1 MEQQTP
7 GVYINEIN
15 AFPNS
20 VVEVATAVPVFIG
33 YTAKASYNG
42 EDLGNRAQRITS
54 LKEYETYFGQGNT
67 PLFNLT
73 KLEGATTVA
82 SLGTGLAVQP
92 MPLQISNL
100 ETYTPTTTVLA
111 KYALVPEEDEVYY
124 LYNNVRLFYQNGG
137 ATCYI
142 ISIGEYAGT
151 TIGEQDKEV
160 SKTDNDPKAE
170 DDPKG
175 GAKKEVT
182 DPDAKPAAAPK
193 APKELFL
200 EAIASL
206 VYEQEPTMVVCPDAL
221 RLTRDEY
228 YTVAQ
233 AMLGHCNATQR
244 CVALLDVYKGAVT
257 DPLVLNSDDQEKNP
271 IVAFRNG
278 VSTNYLKYG
287 VGYFPWVVTTVV
299 NAIETS
305 FLNLKK
311 ELLDKFVTMANAAVT
326 AVEKEIG
333 EKPTEGTDQP
343 ADEQPVE
350 GKIQP
355 VENEKKPALSAA
367 EIAALKDK
375 RRFLTNYA
383 DVVKEAQTLYAVEE
397 LKRDLT
403 FELNVIRIHNAL
415 LASSLDYKRLI
426 DNITRYRNTL
436 PVAAA
441 MAGVYTAVDT
451 NRGVWK
457 APANVGLNSVVAPT
471 VNLSDNDQARLNVD
485 ATTGKSINAIRPF
498 PGLGVLVWGARTLD
512 GNSQDWR
519 YVNVR
524 RTMIMLEQSIKLA
537 ARAYVFEPNENN
549 TWVKVQSMISSFLF
563 NQWKQG
569 ALAGSKPEDA
579 YSVAVGLGTTM
590 TGDDVLN
597 GYMNVFIKVAISR
610 PAEFIVLSFQQ
621 QMQKS

>member
-20 VVEVATAVPVFIG
+20 VVEVGTAIPAFIG
-33 YTAKASYNG
+33 YTAKANYNG
-42 EDLGNRAQRITS
+42 EDLSNRPQRVTS

-73 KLEGATTVA
+73 KLDAGNTVA
-82 SLGTGLAVQP
+82 SLGADLAVQP
-92 MPLQISNL
+92 LPLQISSL
-100 ETYTPTTTVLA
+100 DAADYSPTTAVLT
-111 KYALVPEEDEVYY
+111 KYALTPEQDEVYY
-124 LYNNVRLFYQNGG
+124 LYNNIRLFYQNGG

-151 TIGEQDKEV
+151 SMGEQDKEDI
-160 SKTDNDPKAE
+160 KTEDDPKVE

-175 GAKKEVT
+175 GAKKEV
-182 DPDAKPAAAPK
+182 KEPAAAPK
-193 APKELFL
+193 APKDLFL
-200 EAIASL
+200 DAIASL

-221 RLTRDEY
+221 RLPRDEY

-257 DPLVLNSDDQEKNP
+257 DPLVLNSDDKEKNP
-271 IVAFRNG
+271 IVAFREG

-299 NAIETS
+299 NTIETS

-311 ELLDKFVTMANAAVT
+311 DLLDSFAALADT
-326 AVEKEIG
+326 AVAAARESLAE
-333 EKPTEGTDQP
+333 QP
-343 ADEQPVE
+343 ADDQPP
-350 GKIQP
+350 IS
-355 VENEKKPALSAA
+355 PAERA
-367 EIAALKDK
+367 K
-375 RRFLTNYA
+375 RADMLRLFSNYA
-383 DVVKEAQTLYAVEE
+383 GVVKEAQRLYAVEE
-397 LKRDLT
+397 LKRDLA
-403 FELNVIRIHNAL
+403 FELDVIRVHNAL

-485 ATTGKSINAIRPF
+485 AATGKSVNAIRPF

-537 ARAYVFEPNENN
+537 SRAYVFEPNDNN

>member
-20 VVEVATAVPVFIG
+20 VVEVATAIPVFIG
-33 YTAKASYNG
+33 YTAKANYNG
-42 EDLGNRAQRITS
+42 EDLGSRPQRVTS

-67 PLFNLT
+67 PLFDLT

-82 SLGTGLAVQP
+82 SLGADLAVQP

-100 ETYTPTTTVLA
+100 EEYNATTAVLT
-111 KYALVPEEDEVYY
+111 KYALTPEQDEVYY
-124 LYNNVRLFYQNGG
+124 LYNNIRLFYQNGG

-151 TIGEQDKEV
+151 TIGGQDKEDI
-160 SKTDNDPKAE
+160 KTDANPKAE
-170 DDPKG
+170 DDAKG
-175 GAKKEVT
+175 GAKKTGT
-182 DPDAKPAAAPK
+182 DPDATPAAAPK
-193 APKELFL
+193 APKDLFL
-200 EAIASL
+200 DAIASL

-221 RLTRDEY
+221 RLTSEEY

-257 DPLVLNSDDQEKNP
+257 DPLVLNSDDKEKNP

-311 ELLDKFVTMANAAVT
+311 ELLDKFVAMADAAVT
-326 AVEKEIG
+326 STQASLDEE
-333 EKPTEGTDQP
+333 PAEGQPPISPAERAKRTDM
-343 ADEQPVE
+343 
-350 GKIQP
+350 
-355 VENEKKPALSAA
+355 L
-367 EIAALKDK
+367 
-375 RRFLTNYA
+375 RFFTNYA
-383 DVVKEAQTLYAVEE
+383 GVVKEAQTLYAVEE

-403 FELNVIRIHNAL
+403 FELNVIRVHNAL

-441 MAGVYTAVDT
+441 MAGVYTAVDA

-485 ATTGKSINAIRPF
+485 AATGKSVNAIRPF

-537 ARAYVFEPNENN
+537 SRAYVFEPNDNN